1 MTIQDVAMVFV
12 YIFFI
17 GWFCWA
23 IGSLL
28 WIVGCAVEQFFS

>member
-17 GWFCWA
+17 GWFCWL
-23 IGSLL
+23 IGSLCWL
-28 WIVGCAVEQFFS
+28 TGCIIKSLFG